1 MSSGMFE
8 EGFLFDQLSEAKQN
22 LLRSIAKVYPE
33 EAGQFVKEEAR
44 KLMGVA
50 KKVAKQE
57 VGTSKGKKK
66 NWKEKTS
73 YHKGFK
79 VGKKYDYNGDTCC
92 RAYNASPHGHLVEYG
107 HLNIPRGQKRA
118 TTREGRKN
126 DTRKA
131 SGFTLGK
138 YVFDIASLD
147 FEPESKHD
155 CEKFLMKYVDDT
167 IRGKF

>member
-33 EAGQFVKEEAR
+33 
-44 KLMGVA
+44 
-50 KKVAKQE
+50 E

-92 RAYNASPHGHLVEYG
+92 RAYNGSPHAHLIEYG
-107 HLNIPRGQKRA
+107 HRNIPRGQKRA
-118 TTREGRKN
+118 TTREGREN

-147 FEPESKHD
+147 FEPEFKDD